1 MSFSRA
7 TGMNDRVVVAPIIRV
22 IDGAAST
29 DQDLVAAEAPL
40 EIVLTHPPHP
50 ARPDTPPP
58 TQSIGLV
65 MRTPGDDADLVM
77 GLLVGEAIVTTRADI
92 VEISFVPEIGTVI
105 DADGGQPARALVTLA
120 PTVDLAA
127 FAHTRALDRTSA
139 CGLCGR
145 LAMQA
150 LRATGGRRP
159 PDAPRIDAAA
169 IQAIPA
175 RLRRGQAVF
184 AETGGLHAAA
194 LCDLAGVPWLV
205 REDVG
210 RHNAVDKVIGAALAA
225 ARLPATSAL
234 LAVSGRV
241 AYEIV
246 QKACAAGVVGVVAV
260 GAPSSL
266 AVDAARAAGLT
277 LVGFT
282 RDRRFNIYAGRE
294 RVAMAG

>member
-1 MSFSRA
+1 
-7 TGMNDRVVVAPIIRV
+7 MNNRVVVVPIARV
-22 IDGAAST
+22 VDGVAST

-40 EIVLTHPPHP
+40 EVVLAHPSQPD
-50 ARPDTPPP
+50 RPDTQPP
-58 TQSIGLV
+58 TQSLGLM
-65 MRTPGDDADLVM
+65 MRTPGDDTDLVM
-77 GLLVGEAIVTTRADI
+77 GLLVGEAIITTRADI
-92 VEISFVPEIGTVI
+92 LAISFTPETGTALDGD
-105 DADGGQPARALVTLA
+105 DAEPARAQVTLA
-120 PTVDLAA
+120 PTVDLTA
-127 FAHTRALDRTSA
+127 FANTRALDRSSA

-150 LRATGGRRP
+150 LRTTGGARP

-169 IQAIPA
+169 IQAMPD

-194 LCDLAGVPWLV
+194 LCDLSGVPWLV

-210 RHNAVDKVIGAALAA
+210 RHNAVDKVIGAACAA
-225 ARLPATSAL
+225 SRLPAVAAL

-282 RDRRFNIYAGRE
+282 REGRFNIYAGRE
-294 RVAMAG
+294 RIITSAENFPSN